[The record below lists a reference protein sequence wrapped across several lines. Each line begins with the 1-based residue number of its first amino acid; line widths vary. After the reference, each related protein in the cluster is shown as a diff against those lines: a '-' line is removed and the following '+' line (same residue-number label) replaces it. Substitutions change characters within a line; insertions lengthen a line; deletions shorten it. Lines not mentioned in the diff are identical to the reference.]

1 MDKLS
6 VNITMYPV
14 GELGDCFYLEFSKG
28 DTKSTVLIDS
38 GSFRN
43 GQESID
49 RMRIIA
55 TDLQQQQELQGI
67 HRPFDVMIGTHQHND
82 HYSNFVHSKDIFK
95 EIGTNQVWL
104 SWLDNPRDT
113 HAAKIARGEREVTK
127 KLRQIGSILQA
138 AALKQEGLKGNV
150 AAARINDILGFYYE
164 QDIVGFGKAPVT
176 PQEGLENLRS
186 LVKEPAYLVPG
197 EIVSLPG
204 FTQEEV
210 KVYVLG
216 PPVDEKLLFDAHPNK
231 GESYEFK
238 LSVALNSADGLL
250 AALSNLESDKD
261 NGQSDSTSVSGTTGK
276 DKSGKIDGTEDEVY
290 EDCFFPFSTDQEL
303 KMDKTTD
310 FLNQSYNDPS
320 LEWRKID
327 YDWLNQAERLA
338 LYLDTFTNNSS
349 LVLAFELV
357 EAQKVLLFVGDAQT
371 GNWLSWKDIDWKNNP
386 VSLSKL
392 LNNTVL
398 YKVGHHGSH
407 NATLPA
413 SLEQMTHK
421 ELVAMIPVD
430 ANDGNIDKPSGWK
443 MPAKN
448 LYKKLKEV
456 TNNRILRMDG
466 IYEPD
471 CELGK
476 EPTNA
481 NWGPLFKN
489 LSRRKIAGL
498 DSDVVTYK
506 VE

>member
-28 DTKSTVLIDS
+28 ETKSTVLIDS

-43 GQESID
+43 GQGSID

-55 TDLQQQQELQGI
+55 TDLQQQLAKNK
-67 HRPFDVMIGTHQHND
+67 RPFDVVIGTHQHND
-82 HYSNFVHSKDIFK
+82 HYSNFVHSKDIFQK
-95 EIGTNQVWL
+95 IGTNQVWL
-104 SWLDNPRDT
+104 SWLDDPKDD
-113 HAAKIARGEREVTK
+113 HAAKIARGEREVSK
-127 KLRQIGSILQA
+127 KLRQIGSKLQA
-138 AALKQEGLKGNV
+138 AAVKQRGLKDNV

-176 PQEGLENLRS
+176 PQQGLENLKS
-186 LVKEPAYLVPG
+186 LVKEPSYLVPG
-197 EIVSLPG
+197 KIISLPG

-216 PPVDEKLLFDAHPNK
+216 PPTDEKLLFDAHPNK
-231 GESYEFK
+231 GESYDFK
-238 LSVALNSADGLL
+238 LSVALNSADSLL
-250 AALSNLESDKD
+250 AALSNLESGKE
-261 NGQSDSTSVSGTTGK
+261 NEQTHSTTVSGTSGN
-276 DKSGKIDGTEDEVY
+276 DRSGKIDETNEEELY
-290 EDCFFPFSTDQEL
+290 EDSFFPFSTDQEL
-303 KMDKTTD
+303 KLHPASD
-310 FLNQSYNDPS
+310 FLNQSYNEPTLD
-320 LEWRKID
+320 WRKID
-327 YDWLNQAERLA
+327 YDWLSQAERLA

-371 GNWLSWKDIDWKNNP
+371 GNWLSWKDIDWKDNP
-386 VSLSKL
+386 VSLSSL
-392 LNNTVL
+392 LSKTVL

-413 SLEQMTHK
+413 ALEQMKHA

-430 ANDGNIDKPSGWK
+430 ASDANIAKLNGWK

-448 LYKKLKEV
+448 LYKKLKQL
-456 TNNRILRMDG
+456 TNYRILRMDG
-466 IYEPD
+466 TYEPD
-471 CELGK
+471 CDPGDPLIVAK
-476 EPTNA
+476 
-481 NWGPLFKN
+481 WGPLIHN
-489 LSRRKIAGL
+489 LSRRKITGL
-498 DSDVVTYK
+498 KSDVITYK

>member
-28 DTKSTVLIDS
+28 ETKSTVLIDS

-49 RMRIIA
+49 RMQIIA
-55 TDLQQQQELQGI
+55 KDLQQQLAKNK
-67 HRPFDVMIGTHQHND
+67 RPFDVMIGTHQHND

-95 EIGTNQVWL
+95 DIGTNQVWL
-104 SWLDNPRDT
+104 SWLDNPKDD
-113 HAAKIARGEREVTK
+113 HAAKIARGEREVSK
-127 KLRQIGSILQA
+127 KLRQIGSKLQA
-138 AALKQEGLKGNV
+138 AAVNQQGLKDNV

-176 PQEGLENLRS
+176 PQDGLENLRS

-216 PPVDEKLLFDAHPNK
+216 PPTDEKLLFDTHPNK
-231 GESYEFK
+231 GESYDFK

-250 AALSNLESDKD
+250 AALSNLESDKV
-261 NGQSDSTSVSGTTGK
+261 NEQSDSTGVSGTSGK
-276 DKSGKIDGTEDEVY
+276 DRSGKIDGNEQELY
-290 EDCFFPFSTDQEL
+290 EDSFFPFSTDQEL
-303 KMDKTTD
+303 KLDPPAD
-310 FLNQSYNDPS
+310 FLNQSYNDPT
-320 LEWRKID
+320 LDWRKID

-386 VSLSKL
+386 VSLSSL
-392 LNNTVL
+392 LNKTVL

-413 SLEQMTHK
+413 ALEQMKHK

-430 ANDGNIDKPSGWK
+430 ASDANITKPNGWK

-448 LYKKLKEV
+448 LYKKIKEL

-466 IYEPD
+466 KYEPD
-471 CELGK
+471 CEPGDLP
-476 EPTNA
+476 ENA

-489 LSRRKIAGL
+489 LSRRKITGL
-498 DSDVVTYK
+498 KSHVITYK